1 MPGSYLEHA
10 LDYIE
15 RHLAE
20 APTTE
25 EVARATG
32 VTVEQLRAAF
42 LLIAGMAPSRYI
54 RERRLS
60 AAASDLMAGGSV
72 TEVAFRYGY
81 DSVEGFSR
89 AFRSWCGTLP
99 SDVAQL
105 GSHMRSPLHIA
116 VDVKGGHLMEYRI
129 IEKGEFRL
137 AGVAA
142 RVLMQFEGENPAIAE
157 LALSITEAQRAEM
170 YRLMDTEPRRVVNA
184 SWNSDTNFQE
194 EAGELTHLIGVPTM
208 AHEAG
213 ENLALV
219 EVPALTWAVFPN
231 DGPHPETMQQT
242 TARIYAEW
250 LAEVPYELDGFRMLS
265 FSDVRDDGT
274 AYSEIWVPV
283 RRKA

>member
-1 MPGSYLEHA
+1 MPGSYLEQA

-15 RHLAE
+15 RHLTE

-25 EVARATG
+25 EVALAAG
-32 VTVEQLRAAF
+32 VTAEQLRAAF
-42 LLIAGMAPSRYI
+42 LLIAGMTPSRYI

-60 AAASDLMAGGSV
+60 AAASDLMAGASV
-72 TEVAFRYGY
+72 TEIAFRYGY
-81 DSVEGFSR
+81 ESVEGFSR

-99 SDVAQL
+99 SDVARF

-129 IEKGEFRL
+129 VEKGEFRL

-142 RVLMQFEGENPAIAE
+142 RVPMQFEGENPAIAE
-157 LALSITEAQRAEM
+157 LARSITEAQRAEM
-170 YRLMDTEPRRVVNA
+170 HRLMDTEPRRVVNA

-194 EAGELTHLIGVPTM
+194 EAGELTHLIGVPTT
-208 AHEAG
+208 ARAAREG
-213 ENLALV
+213 LALV

-231 DGPHPETMQQT
+231 DGPHPEAMQQT